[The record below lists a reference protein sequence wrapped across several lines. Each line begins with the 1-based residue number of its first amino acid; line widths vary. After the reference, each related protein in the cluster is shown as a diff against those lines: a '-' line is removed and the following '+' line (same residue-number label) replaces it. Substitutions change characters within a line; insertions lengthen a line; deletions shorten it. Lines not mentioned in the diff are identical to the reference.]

1 MMETVEGFWQK
12 VVEVWT
18 AGLFDVGVGAVLF
31 ALVVF
36 FVFLFAR
43 RLFSRFIIGAIK
55 AFTKRTKSDMD
66 DKILA
71 AIEEPLRFVF
81 VVAGIYT
88 AGQMAP
94 FPDAVDGVLDKLVR
108 SLIAFTIFWTVYRC
122 VEPLSHLLDKLTGVF
137 GKAGLRDSLR
147 GFFTKLG
154 KFVIACLCVVAVLEE
169 WDFNVAALL
178 GGLGLVGM
186 AVAFGAQN
194 LISNLFAGFF
204 IFLDHMFEKGDWIRT
219 PDVEGTVE
227 EIGFRTTKIRRFDMS
242 LATIPNAR
250 LTDDAVV
257 NFSRMTH
264 RRIYWMI
271 GIEYRASEA
280 QLKQIVAGIT
290 DYVRGSDEFQTDP
303 AKATTLIHVDSFN
316 NSSIDIMFYCF
327 TMTTKWGEWM
337 VIKEALAYKVKEIV
351 EQAGAGFAFPSS
363 SLYVEKMPFGR
374 PEAYPGADPE
384 EAAIAATAAA
394 ATRE

>member
-1 MMETVEGFWQK
+1 MAGFWQQ
-12 VVEVWT
+12 VVDVWT
-18 AGLFDVGVGAVLF
+18 SGLFGIGVGEVLL
-31 ALVVF
+31 ALIIF

-43 RLFSRFIIGAIK
+43 RLFSRFIIRAIRT
-55 AFTKRTKSDMD
+55 FTKRTATEID
-66 DKILA
+66 DQILA

-81 VVAGIYT
+81 VVVGVYA
-88 AGQMAP
+88 AGQVAP
-94 FPDAVDGVLDKLVR
+94 LPDVADGMLDQLVR
-108 SLIAFTIFWTVYRC
+108 SLIAFTIFWTIYRC

-137 GKAGLRDSLR
+137 GTVGLRESLR
-147 GFFTKLG
+147 GFFIKLG
-154 KFVIACLCVVAVLEE
+154 KFVVACLGVVAVLEE
-169 WDFNVAALL
+169 WEFNVAALL

-219 PDVEGTVE
+219 PDIEGTVE

-250 LTDDAVV
+250 LTDDAVI

-271 GIEYRASEA
+271 GIEYSASEA
-280 QLKQIVAGIT
+280 QLKQIVNRIS
-290 DYVRGSDEFQTDP
+290 DYVRGSDDFQTDP
-303 AKATTLIHVDSFN
+303 AKATTLINVDSFN
-316 NSSIDIMFYCF
+316 TSSIDIMFYCF
-327 TMTTKWGEWM
+327 TQTTKWGEWM
-337 VIKEALAYKVKEIV
+337 VVKEALAYKVKEIV
-351 EQAGAGFAFPSS
+351 EAAGTGFAFPSS

-374 PEAYPGADPE
+374 PEAYPGVESAQIDRQ
-384 EAAIAATAAA
+384 EAAKATAS
-394 ATRE
+394 E